1 MSFFDQVIDPADYQ
15 TRQTGQAGSGLPMQ
29 QMQQPMQQKPAQSM
43 PNPMT
48 PQAGLPGMPKQNFA
62 AGGLAQANKVIEQTQ
77 IMKVFENYF
86 KNLGVDV
93 AKGMQALKKEIA
105 QGLQLIPYESSVMGY
120 KQLDKTTAQ
129 IHFFTVGTMQDLAK
143 DMAYFYK
150 YLKDKGVKTIYD
162 TMPAPIT
169 IEMLEKYGAMIEES
183 DNPKYKLKA
192 TL

>member
-1 MSFFDQVIDPADYQ
+1 
-15 TRQTGQAGSGLPMQ
+15 MQ
-29 QMQQPMQQKPAQSM
+29 QPAQSM
-43 PNPMT
+43 PNPMA

-62 AGGLAQANKVIEQTQ
+62 VGGLAQANKVIEQTQ

-93 AKGMQALKKEIA
+93 NKGMQALKKEIA

-150 YLKDKGVKTIYD
+150 YLKEKGVKTIYD

-169 IEMLEKYGAMIEES
+169 IEMLEKYGARIEES
-183 DNPKYKLKA
+183 DNPQYKLKA

>member
-15 TRQTGQAGSGLPMQ
+15 TRQTGQMGGGLPMQQPMQ
-29 QMQQPMQQKPAQSM
+29 QMQQPMQQMQQPMQKNTAQSM
-43 PNPMT
+43 PNPMA

-93 AKGMQALKKEIA
+93 SKGMQALKKEIA

-120 KQLDKTTAQ
+120 KQLDKTTAILFSFQ
-129 IHFFTVGTMQDLAK
+129 HL
-143 DMAYFYK
+143 
-150 YLKDKGVKTIYD
+150 LGVIYQHV
-162 TMPAPIT
+162 
-169 IEMLEKYGAMIEES
+169 L
-183 DNPKYKLKA
+183 
-192 TL
+192 